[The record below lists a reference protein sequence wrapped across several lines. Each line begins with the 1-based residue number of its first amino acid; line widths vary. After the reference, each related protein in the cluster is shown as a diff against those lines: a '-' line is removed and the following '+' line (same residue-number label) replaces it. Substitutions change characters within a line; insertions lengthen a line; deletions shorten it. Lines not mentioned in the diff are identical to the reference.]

1 MSDKNSGHDRLED
14 GHYRRIMPDGH
25 IRAKGIAMAMQSSG
39 IPFVDVGSVTLKLS
53 DEGFYNWNVGCTDMG
68 TGCDTIL
75 AQMAADCLQT
85 SIDNIV
91 VTGVDTDTSPY
102 DSGSYASRITYV
114 TGMAVV
120 QACQQMEENILK
132 TAAMILQRP
141 DWQALYFDGE
151 KVTVPEDGREITLE
165 DIATQSMRIAA
176 PLTVSAS
183 HTSPTSPPPFMAGA
197 AEIDLDPET
206 GIVRVLSYDA
216 TVDCG
221 TVINPALAR
230 VQTEGGIVQ
239 GLAWPLLKISGMTK
253 RAEITVI
260 LLCSTRSPQGPT

>member
-1 MSDKNSGHDRLED
+1 
-14 GHYRRIMPDGH
+14 
-25 IRAKGIAMAMQSSG
+25 
-39 IPFVDVGSVTLKLS
+39 
-53 DEGFYNWNVGCTDMG
+53 
-68 TGCDTIL
+68 
-75 AQMAADCLQT
+75 
-85 SIDNIV
+85 
-91 VTGVDTDTSPY
+91 
-102 DSGSYASRITYV
+102 
-114 TGMAVV
+114 
-120 QACQQMEENILK
+120 MEENILK

-176 PLTVSAS
+176 PALTVSAS

-239 GLAWPLLKISGMTK
+239 GLGMALTEDIWYDEKGRNYSNSFMQYKIPARTDVGDIHVEFAQSYEETGPFGAKSIGEVVVNTSAPAIAHAIYNACGVWFQELPITPEKILKGTHKI
-253 RAEITVI
+253 
-260 LLCSTRSPQGPT
+260 